1 MSGKLYFCSVVNIH
15 IAIIH
20 FLSPEKNTFNLS
32 FTKQSLS
39 VEFQLLGSD
48 NKGGNFE
55 KKKKCF
61 RIMNFR
67 AQILEAN
74 AFSSSYSPHF
84 MVRKLRYEKIYS
96 KPARMQPRSFVQ
108 WLLMNIENFANYSF
122 VMSSQELFIST
133 LDLPPLISIQISYLK
148 LMSSHFFI
156 ILSIKEVFRE

>member
-1 MSGKLYFCSVVNIH
+1 
-15 IAIIH
+15 
-20 FLSPEKNTFNLS
+20 
-32 FTKQSLS
+32 
-39 VEFQLLGSD
+39 
-48 NKGGNFE
+48 
-55 KKKKCF
+55 
-61 RIMNFR
+61 MNFR

-96 KPARMQPRSFVQ
+96 EPARMQSRSFVQ

-156 ILSIKEVFRE
+156 TLSIKEVFRE